1 MLEDVYHYLNLRGLN
16 GNHCTTSLAASAQD
30 VSKVAVAS
38 VDEPPRARTDAPSEH
53 PMLLVWSAADKDGV
67 KRLASVFSVHLSTVL
82 KTLKNHEVYFKNLAY
97 TLTCKRSL
105 LRWRSF
111 ALASCTEELK
121 NTLEQRSLTAV
132 RSKNV
137 PEIAFVFTGQG
148 AQWHGMGKELLRYHV
163 FRNSLS
169 ETQKSLSA
177 LGCEWSLL
185 GRKRANPATETML
198 IAGRNSFER

>member
-1 MLEDVYHYLNLRGLN
+1 MLEDVYHYLSLRGMN
-16 GNHCTTSLAASAQD
+16 GNHCTTSLASSAQD

-38 VDEPPRARTDAPSEH
+38 VDEPRRARTDAHLEQ
-53 PMLLVWSAADKDGV
+53 PMLLVWSAADKDGL

-82 KTLKNHEVYFKNLAY
+82 KTVKNHEVYFRDLAY
-97 TLTCKRSL
+97 TLACKRSL

-121 NTLEQRSLTAV
+121 NNLEQRSLTAV
-132 RSKNV
+132 RSKNA

-148 AQWHGMGKELLRYHV
+148 AQWHGMGKELLRYPV

-169 ETQKSLSA
+169 DTQEILSA
-177 LGCEWSLL
+177 LGCEWSLF
-185 GRKRANPATETML
+185 GRKQANPAAETML
-198 IAGRNSFER
+198 IAGRRAFKR